1 MGQYLDSYMDCVIF
15 SVLFLSWKMR
25 THQKHPVHVNFQRGP
40 RATGNPPTWTP
51 PSEKLLWLHLRQ
63 MCVYIYICIL
73 HFIFAYTAIAHVV
86 RKYIC
91 CTNNSIFAGLKPC
104 GYEIYGTSWNGFGLL
119 QHHELCIVWLFVQ
132 CVLRVFQS
140 YKTPLDITIEVR
152 KPGQGMSRLV
162 GLESP
167 VRAFCYGRFMVN
179 IHCCFCLKWGL
190 PPITKLPSKI

>member
-1 MGQYLDSYMDCVIF
+1 MITSTTNV
-15 SVLFLSWKMR
+15 
-25 THQKHPVHVNFQRGP
+25 
-40 RATGNPPTWTP
+40 
-51 PSEKLLWLHLRQ
+51 
-63 MCVYIYICIL
+63 CVYIYICIL

-104 GYEIYGTSWNGFGLL
+104 GYEIYSTSWNGFGLL

-140 YKTPLDITIEVR
+140 YKAPLDMTVKVR
-152 KPGQGMSRLV
+152 KPGQGTSRLV

>member
-1 MGQYLDSYMDCVIF
+1 MWISKGVQGQRVTETILE
-15 SVLFLSWKMR
+15 
-25 THQKHPVHVNFQRGP
+25 PVYYQNQVTIIDHSNKLYI
-40 RATGNPPTWTP
+40 GNPPPTWTP
-51 PSEKLLWLHLRQ
+51 PSEKLLWLHLRI
-63 MCVYIYICIL
+63 YIYIHICIL
-73 HFIFAYTAIAHVV
+73 YFVFAHVV

-104 GYEIYGTSWNGFGLL
+104 GCEIYSTSWNGFGLL